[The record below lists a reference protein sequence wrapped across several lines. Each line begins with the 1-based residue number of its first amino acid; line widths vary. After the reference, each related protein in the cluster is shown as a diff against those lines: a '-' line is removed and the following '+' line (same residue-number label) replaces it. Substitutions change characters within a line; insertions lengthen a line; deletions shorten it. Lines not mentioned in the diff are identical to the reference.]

1 MSNKI
6 AGDGAKQPKKYRII
20 PSWMLVVQG
29 GENQS
34 FRRSF

>member
-20 PSWMLVVQG
+20 PSWMSVVQG